1 MKYPEVRYVRT
12 EQPEYLELH
21 CNDGTYRG
29 VVFESGVAAAVALRA
44 GRAELDYGAV
54 LKGFLPLGARLV
66 SRPGVVLAAF
76 EGDDVA
82 LKAAEAR
89 AADVPYV
96 TSESDEAA
104 RRADAAH
111 SSHYDL
117 LADFGSEASPSRAM
131 H

>member
-1 MKYPEVRYVRT
+1 MKYPKVRYVRT
-12 EQPEYLELH
+12 QQPGYLELH
-21 CNDGTYRG
+21 CYDGTYRG
-29 VVFESGVAAAVALRA
+29 VIFESDAAAAVALRP
-44 GRAELDYGAV
+44 GRAELDCGAV

-76 EGDDVA
+76 RGDDMA

-96 TSESDEAA
+96 TAESDETA
-104 RRADAAH
+104 RRADFTG
-111 SSHYDL
+111 SSRYDL
-117 LADFGSEASPSRAM
+117 LAAFGPEASPSGAT

>member
-12 EQPEYLELH
+12 EQPAYLELH
-21 CNDGTYRG
+21 CYDGTYRG
-29 VVFESGVAAAVALRA
+29 VIFETDAAAAVALRP
-44 GRAELDYGAV
+44 GRAELDCGAV

-76 EGDDVA
+76 HGDDMA

-89 AADVPYV
+89 AADAPYV
-96 TSESDEAA
+96 TAESDEAA
-104 RRADAAH
+104 RLADVAG
-111 SSHYDL
+111 SSRYDL
-117 LADFGSEASPSRAM
+117 LAGFGPQPSPSRAT